1 MTHPSALGNDQ
12 HTILHPLHD
21 TLTDQYLVGKGFA
34 APAEWRRAFAEIN
47 EFEGQ
52 MVESGIIVRKFWI
65 AISSEEELKRFKDR
79 QKTPY
84 KQYKITEEDW
94 RNRAKWDAY
103 EASACEMIERT
114 STEKAPW
121 VLIEGN
127 DKRWARVKVLK
138 SVAEALEAEL

>member
-1 MTHPSALGNDQ
+1 MISP
-12 HTILHPLHD
+12 
-21 TLTDQYLVGKGFA
+21 
-34 APAEWRRAFAEIN
+34 PAEWRRAFAEIN
-47 EFEGQ
+47 AFEGQ
-52 MVESGIIVRKFWI
+52 LAESGIIVRKFWI